1 MWHNVSTS
9 NNTLSVNLYGM
20 LRKVIL
26 GYVINLQK
34 PRAKESQME
43 FRFKSSS
50 GSSGVIE
57 GYICN
62 LA

>member
-1 MWHNVSTS
+1 
-9 NNTLSVNLYGM
+9 M